1 MQRLPTATA
10 AGAGV
15 ASLLVALLLV
25 SVLPGASGGDA
36 GPPLGG
42 RKMGFAGETAG
53 VPARYFDKVA
63 LLEIQINSFGLCFC
77 TNLLGLYFTIDSNK
91 LIRFVHLYLY
101 TELCLDEEKMIYLYH
116 NILKVLYIRTGKVR
130 YTSRSC

>member
-1 MQRLPTATA
+1 MHSPKSQLNPTKAVSVPDRERGERSRTTKRSMQRLPTATA

-53 VPARYFDKVA
+53 VPARYFNKVA
-63 LLEIQINSFGLCFC
+63 LLEIA
-77 TNLLGLYFTIDSNK
+77 T
-91 LIRFVHLYLY
+91 
-101 TELCLDEEKMIYLYH
+101 
-116 NILKVLYIRTGKVR
+116 LYISTFITILFK
-130 YTSRSC
+130 